1 MNLSLVE
8 TIPWTPWIA
17 TAKSEREEVV
27 DAVVAD
33 ANRGMSGL
41 VSQGLPQSIYCQMR
55 GAFAFEPEHRLLRL
69 VEGDVDAQS

>member
-8 TIPWTPWIA
+8 TMPWMDCNGR
-17 TAKSEREEVV
+17 SEREEVV

-41 VSQGLPQSIYCQMR
+41 VSQALPQSISCQVPD
-55 GAFAFEPEHRLLRL
+55 AFAFEPEHQLLRL